1 MDKWNSKMP
10 LSRLYAGRNRFDG
23 GKPSK
28 SDKQALIKS
37 LHAISMILLLVL
49 I

>member
-23 GKPSK
+23 GSPSK
-28 SDKQALIKS
+28 SNKKALMKS
-37 LHAISMILLLVL
+37 LHAISMSVTEQA
-49 I
+49 